1 MDQQHEVSEAM
12 AKVKTSSVP
21 GKVSPKQTTQFD
33 EKALI
38 NVAAEARNRVELW
51 SRIFTDNQCKT
62 VAEVGVWKGAF
73 AEETLRRCPA
83 IENYVMIDPW
93 RHLPDWNK
101 PANGAHVAF
110 EDIYAEAVRR
120 TRFAEEKLT
129 ILRER
134 TVVAGRSLSDGYL
147 DAAYIDGDHTLRG
160 ITIDLVT
167 MLPKIRTGGLIGG
180 DDFTKTIW
188 QHTGNYD
195 PTLVF
200 PYAVYFAEANDLPIY
215 SLPFEQFL
223 IVNDPGL
230 GFKFEDLAGGYLNLA
245 MRELAA
251 MPRKTLVQT
260 LKSAVPAPL
269 KRLLKRRRG

>member
-1 MDQQHEVSEAM
+1 MAEV
-12 AKVKTSSVP
+12 VTSIAP
-21 GKVSPKQTTQFD
+21 RKVSPKHFRQFD
-33 EKALI
+33 HNVLI
-38 NVAAEARNRVELW
+38 EIAAEAQNRVELW
-51 SRIFTDNQCKT
+51 SGIFASNQCKT

-73 AEETLRRCPA
+73 AEEILGCCPA

-101 PANGAHVAF
+101 PANGAHIAF
-110 EDIYAEAVRR
+110 EDIYAEAIKR

-134 TVVAGRSLSDGYL
+134 TVVAARSLSDGYL

-167 MLPKIRTGGLIGG
+167 MLPKIRKGGLLGG

-200 PYAVYFAEANDLPIY
+200 PYAVYFAEAHDLPVY

-230 GFKFEDLAGGYLNLA
+230 GFKFEDLAGGYLNLR

-260 LKSAVPAPL
+260 LKSAVPAPIKRML
-269 KRLLKRRRG
+269 KGR